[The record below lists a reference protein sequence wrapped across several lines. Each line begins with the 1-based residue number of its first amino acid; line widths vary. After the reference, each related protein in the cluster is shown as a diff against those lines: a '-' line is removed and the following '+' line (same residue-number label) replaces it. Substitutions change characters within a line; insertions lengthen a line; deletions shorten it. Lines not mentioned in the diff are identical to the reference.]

1 MKQTRTKIKIILAL
15 VLLVI
20 GVVVFWPGSDGL
32 KTVQKAAHNFLM
44 MLQEFASKDI
54 VGIV

>member
-1 MKQTRTKIKIILAL
+1 MKPTRTKTKIILTI
-15 VLLVI
+15 VLLAI
-20 GVVVFWPGSDGL
+20 GVALLWPGSGGL
-32 KTVQKAAHNFLM
+32 KTVQKAAYDFLM